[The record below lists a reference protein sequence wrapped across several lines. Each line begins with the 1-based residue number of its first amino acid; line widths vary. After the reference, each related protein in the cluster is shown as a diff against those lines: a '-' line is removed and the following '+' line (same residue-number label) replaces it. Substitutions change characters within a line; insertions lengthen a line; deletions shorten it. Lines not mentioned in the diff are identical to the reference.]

1 MTIIEDVIAKC
12 EEIEIQ
18 VTFIRTLAGKALGPK
33 WAENVP
39 AYVHVLAVYTNAKA
53 QLETLIGELP

>member
-12 EEIEIQ
+12 EEIEVQ
-18 VTFIRTLAGKALGPK
+18 VTFIKTLAGKARDPK
-33 WAENVP
+33 WAENDP
-39 AYVHVLAVYTNAKA
+39 EYAHVLAVYTNAKA